1 MLKASDLRNALRYF
15 LERVNIIGSFRPNM
29 SYNGYK
35 KSSPHG
41 RNMRSI
47 ARILFVLAAA
57 TLFSSQQVEG
67 GPAEITLIH
76 TSNVT
81 GHLFPCPS

>member
-1 MLKASDLRNALRYF
+1 
-15 LERVNIIGSFRPNM
+15 M
-29 SYNGYK
+29 SYNGFK

-41 RNMRSI
+41 SNMRYI
-47 ARILFVLAAA
+47 VRILFVLAAVS
-57 TLFSSQQVEG
+57 LFSFQHVERG
-67 GPAEITLIH
+67 GAAEITLIH

>member
-1 MLKASDLRNALRYF
+1 MKASGLLNPVRYS
-15 LERVNIIGSFRPNM
+15 LEWVKIIGSFCPNM

-35 KSSPHG
+35 KSSQHG
-41 RNMRSI
+41 RNMRYI
-47 ARILFVLAAA
+47 AWILFVLAAV
-57 TLFSSQQVEG
+57 TLFSLQQVEG
-67 GPAEITLIH
+67 GPAEVTLIH

>member
-1 MLKASDLRNALRYF
+1 MKTNDLPNPRRYS
-15 LERVNIIGSFRPNM
+15 LEWVNIFGSFCPDM

-35 KSSPHG
+35 KSSRQG
-41 RNMRSI
+41 SNMRYI
-47 ARILFVLAAA
+47 AWILFVLAAV
-57 TLFSSQQVEG
+57 TLFSFEKVEG
-67 GPAEITLIH
+67 GPAEVTLVH

>member
-1 MLKASDLRNALRYF
+1 
-15 LERVNIIGSFRPNM
+15 M
-29 SYNGYK
+29 SYNEYK
-35 KSSPHG
+35 KSSQHG

-47 ARILFVLAAA
+47 ARILFVLAAV

-67 GPAEITLIH
+67 GLAELTLIH